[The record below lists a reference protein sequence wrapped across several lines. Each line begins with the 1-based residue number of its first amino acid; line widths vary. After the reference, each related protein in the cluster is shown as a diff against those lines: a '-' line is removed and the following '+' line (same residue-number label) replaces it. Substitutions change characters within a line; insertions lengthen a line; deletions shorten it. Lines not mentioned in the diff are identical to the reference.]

1 MSRIKK
7 EEPRKNPSRDP
18 VLDVGN
24 VVSATEC
31 TGLLPA
37 QIQSAQEGET
47 VASLEDIHPI
57 HSRFSDGNG
66 EE

>member
-7 EEPRKNPSRDP
+7 EEPKKNPSHDP
-18 VLDVGN
+18 VFNGEN

-37 QIQSAQEGET
+37 QIQNAQEGENL
-47 VASLEDIHPI
+47 SRLEGIHPI
-57 HSRFSDGNG
+57 HSRFTDGKD
-66 EE
+66 EK